1 MVGQYVYYIESNMI
15 CLIIFAIL
23 FVHDLIGADRQEK
36 QIKYDHALMGFM
48 LYFVSDSI
56 WALVQDGVIQNSRA
70 VAIITNSA
78 NFILMASVT
87 FLWMRYVMAVEN
99 VKNREKPLS
108 KFLISLPF
116 IISMVTCAVIFSID
130 SSLLIN
136 NKLEV
141 TLLLNILM
149 TVVPIIYIIA
159 VLGFAINRAVK
170 EDNPTERRRH
180 YYVGFFPLVVVLGGI
195 LQLVFPF
202 APVFCFSCTILM
214 IIYFIHS
221 MDAQISI
228 DPLTQLNNRGQFMR
242 YTSQPSK
249 LFIENRRTYI
259 VMMDV
264 NDFKGINDNHG
275 HSSGDKALLI
285 IADAMRYEIQ
295 KHDMP
300 VFACRYGGD
309 EFILIVNPSK
319 ESEVEKLINDIRS
332 RIIVECEYQDVPYRI
347 SIGAGYD
354 ELIDGS
360 KDSVQKCMQRADKKL
375 YMDKESIKKAKMS
388 QE

>member
-1 MVGQYVYYIESNMI
+1 MVGQYVYYIESNII

-108 KFLISLPF
+108 KLLISLPF
-116 IISMVTCAVIFSID
+116 IISMVTCAVIFFID
-130 SSLLIN
+130 PSLLIN

-141 TLLLNILM
+141 TLLFNILM
-149 TVVPIIYIIA
+149 TVVPIIYIVA

-170 EDNPTERRRH
+170 EDNPTERKRH

-214 IIYFIHS
+214 IIYYIHS

-264 NDFKGINDNHG
+264 NDFKGINDNYG

-285 IADAMRYEIQ
+285 IADAMRYEIP

-319 ESEVEKLINDIRS
+319 ETEVEKLITDIRS
-332 RIIVECEYQDVPYRI
+332 RIIVECEYQDVPFRI

-375 YMDKESIKKAKMS
+375 YQDKESIKKANLS

>member
-116 IISMVTCAVIFSID
+116 IISMVTCAVIFFID

>member
-1 MVGQYVYYIESNMI
+1 MAGQYIYYIESNVI

-48 LYFVSDSI
+48 LYFISDSI

-70 VAIITNSA
+70 VAIITNSS

-99 VKNREKPLS
+99 VKNRETTLS

-116 IISMVTCAVIFSID
+116 VVSMVTCAIIFFID
-130 SSLLIN
+130 PALLIDN
-136 NKLEV
+136 RLEV
-141 TLLLNILM
+141 TLLFNLLM
-149 TVVPIIYIIA
+149 TVVPIIYIVA

-264 NDFKGINDNHG
+264 NDFKGINDNYG